1 MGLSTH
7 SIGEYHVS
15 LGLALGYYN
24 TNINICQEVSMNKY
38 KKGQVVR
45 FNLTNKWQY
54 GILTTIGYKWYTV
67 SYMKSGRTKIAKI
80 HVNNA
85 NTDLAEI

>member
-1 MGLSTH
+1 
-7 SIGEYHVS
+7 
-15 LGLALGYYN
+15 
-24 TNINICQEVSMNKY
+24 MNKY

-54 GILTTIGYKWYTV
+54 GILKTIGYKWYTV
-67 SYMKSGRTKIAKI
+67 SYKKSGKDKTAMLLLE
-80 HVNNA
+80 NA